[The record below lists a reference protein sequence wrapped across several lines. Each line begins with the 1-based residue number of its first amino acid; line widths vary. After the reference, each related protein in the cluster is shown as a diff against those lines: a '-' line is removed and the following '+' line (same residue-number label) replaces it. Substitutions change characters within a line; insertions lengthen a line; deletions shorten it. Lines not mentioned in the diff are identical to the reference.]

1 MVKPTISSSQT
12 NLNYDVLIIGGGV
25 VGTALLYILS
35 RYTNIPKLALIE
47 KYSHFGQVNSHRNNN
62 SQTLH
67 FGDIETNYN
76 LEKAKDINKGANLLK
91 NYLRHHHQHRNKQL
105 YIKTSKIV
113 LGIGEEQVNLLK
125 KRHEE
130 FHTLFPELKILTH
143 EEITKLEP
151 FVTAGRDQHKPLI
164 ALYSA
169 DGYGINY
176 DLLAENF
183 AAEAQKEKDVDI
195 YLTEKVNNIKKRQ
208 GAGYTIITNKNTYR
222 AKIVIFC
229 SGSHS
234 LIFAKKLKYGLEY
247 GLLPVAGNFFSTT
260 RKFLNGKV
268 YTIQTEKLPFA
279 AIHGDPY
286 VDNIYETR
294 FGPTAKVLPLLERH
308 HYATIPD
315 FVKTSIFR
323 IKGILSLF
331 TILFNPIIF
340 PYVLKNLYYDLP
352 ILGKRS
358 FLKEVRKII
367 PSIKSCELK
376 FRKGFGGIRPQLVNW
391 QTMNLE
397 LGDAK
402 IIGENIIFN
411 ITPSPGASVCLKN
424 AEQDAQTIL
433 NFFKENYK
441 IDFKFNKTKFMNEL
455 VKS

>member
-1 MVKPTISSSQT
+1 MVKSTTSTPQT

-47 KYSHFGQVNSHRNNN
+47 KYSHLGQVNSHRNNN

-76 LEKAKDINKGANLLK
+76 LEKAKEISKGANLLK
-91 NYLRHHHQHRNKQL
+91 NYLRHHHPHYDQQL

-130 FHTLFPELKILTH
+130 FHTIFPELKILTS
-143 EEITKLEP
+143 EEIAKLEP
-151 FVTAGRDQHKPLI
+151 FVIAGRDNHQPLI

-169 DGYGINY
+169 DGYGVNY

-183 AAEAQKEKDVDI
+183 AAEAQKEKEVDI
-195 YLTEKVNNIKKRQ
+195 YLKEKVNNIKKEQ
-208 GAGYTIITNKNTYR
+208 EYTISTDKNTYH
-222 AKIVIFC
+222 AKIVVFC

-260 RKFLNGKV
+260 KKFLNGKV

-286 VDNIYETR
+286 VDNINETR

-315 FVKTSIFR
+315 FMKTSVFKIRGFTVY
-323 IKGILSLF
+323 SLF
-331 TILFNPIIF
+331 SLTLSFSPT
-340 PYVLKNLYYDLP
+340 
-352 ILGKRS
+352 
-358 FLKEVRKII
+358 FLKIYITTFPFLEKDY
-367 PSIKSCELK
+367 SLKKSK
-376 FRKGFGGIRPQLVNW
+376 R
-391 QTMNLE
+391 
-397 LGDAK
+397 
-402 IIGENIIFN
+402 
-411 ITPSPGASVCLKN
+411 
-424 AEQDAQTIL
+424 
-433 NFFKENYK
+433 
-441 IDFKFNKTKFMNEL
+441 
-455 VKS
+455 